1 MTEQAKHIE
10 VLEAFLKGHQY
21 YNSDIKKAVAYAITA
36 CKAQHLS
43 REKVEEIMSDAFLKC
58 SPFNTK
64 EVTDKICDLAIDDRK
79 RNYCQSWGENEVR
92 DLRVKMDFLI
102 NENNKLQAK
111 LTKAT
116 DALREIIKNDYG
128 TVRTRIA
135 QQCLDEIC
143 VPDSNVKPACE
154 SDKGGCDTQP
164 NLECPNCHY
173 ILTPIIEDCDTQPIE
188 PLDLDQGSIYI
199 QCSQNV
205 LNGVEW
211 TVASKINEIIDRLK
225 EKGI

>member
-1 MTEQAKHIE
+1 MKRAYWIE
-10 VLEAFLKGHQY
+10 WNSNEAPLFS
-21 YNSDIKKAVAYAITA
+21 NVEDIKSCIPAET
-36 CKAQHLS
+36 LD
-43 REKVEEIMSDAFLKC
+43 REKVQEIMSDAFLKC

-64 EVTDKICDLAIDDRK
+64 EVTDKIMELVVDEPKRMWKVDTFKELEARAKIDKEINQILLK
-79 RNYCQSWGENEVR
+79 RSE
-92 DLRVKMDFLI
+92 D
-102 NENNKLQAK
+102 LQAK

-116 DALREIIKNDYG
+116 DALRELSILG
-128 TVRTRIA
+128 GRTSDGNRIA
-135 QQCLDEIC
+135 QRCLDEIC
-143 VPDSNVKPACE
+143 V
-154 SDKGGCDTQP
+154 SDKPKCETQP